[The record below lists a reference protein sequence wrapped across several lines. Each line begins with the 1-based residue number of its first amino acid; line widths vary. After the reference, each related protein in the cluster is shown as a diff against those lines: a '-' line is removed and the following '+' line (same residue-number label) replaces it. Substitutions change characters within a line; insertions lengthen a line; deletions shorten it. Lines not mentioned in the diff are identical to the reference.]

1 MRVLLIAAAGM
12 SSRFER
18 SLGRPCL
25 KCLYYERSF
34 SESLLSRMLRLG
46 GDFDRCILVGGWRF
60 PELQEAV
67 ERHFPDR
74 LDRIVMVENRE
85 YARYGTGWS
94 LFLGLRKALELGAQ
108 EVVLAE
114 GDLFVDRESFE
125 RAARSGRD
133 VITSSREP
141 ILARS
146 SVAFYYDMQGKIH
159 YLYDPEHR
167 ALEISGPFLGIFSSG
182 QVWKF
187 ANPRRLRQVWDGMSP
202 SDWQGTNL
210 VFAERYFQGLAPEE
224 YENISFEAWV
234 NCNTVLDFRRGQ
246 KLCLL

>member
-1 MRVLLIAAAGM
+1 MRVLLITSAGL
-12 SSRFER
+12 SSRFEQ

-46 GDFDRCILVGGWRF
+46 EDFDRCVLVGGYRF

-67 ERHFPDR
+67 ERHVPDR
-74 LDRIVMVENRE
+74 PGRVVLVENRE

-94 LFLGLRKALELGAQ
+94 LFLGLRKALELGA
-108 EVVLAE
+108 EEIVLAE
-114 GDLFVDRESFE
+114 GDLFVDRESFG

-133 VITSSREP
+133 VITGSREP

-146 SVAFYYDMQGKIH
+146 SVAFYFDLRGKIH

-167 ALEISGPFLGIFSSG
+167 ALEIREPFLGIFSSG

-187 ANPRRLRQVWDGMSP
+187 SRPGRLRQVWDGMSP
-202 SDWQGTNL
+202 ADWQGTNL
-210 VFAERYFQGLAPEE
+210 VFAERYFQGLSPEE
-224 YENISFEAWV
+224 YEIISFEAWV
-234 NCNTVLDFRRGQ
+234 NCNTVQDFRRGQ